1 MCDGLNLL
9 KTQTKITPSVVI
21 PHTLLEV
28 REEFKFVAA
37 ARVKENL
44 CQLGEPKPKSKH
56 A

>member
-1 MCDGLNLL
+1 MCDGLDLL
-9 KTQTKITPSVVI
+9 KTQTKITLSLVI

-28 REEFKFVAA
+28 REEFNFVVA

-44 CQLGEPKPKSKH
+44 FQLGETKPKH